1 MKAVKII
8 SISVNQHL
16 ASTLGLGSSN
26 MKSLGGIIVLTG
38 RNGCGKTRLL
48 SAIDWLLH
56 ECLSQGYK
64 QIRDTLTNL
73 KSPDHLFNSHPSKH
87 DVDQYSYSGL
97 MQSFRH
103 QLVKLESANGI
114 ELSFEKKEREEES
127 LRNYL
132 EISVLLKRPL
142 ELTLNYTA
150 KLSIGMT
157 RDLADISHNGL
168 LSSPLSYLLDIC
180 RRVEKEIKN
189 QAANEDAIEVISI
202 YPGIFEQFEDLQYLV
217 LNLLGLKL
225 SYTGHLDG
233 ISIREISLSEGQAR
247 LLRWVVLFN
256 SKALGKISIPLLL
269 DEPEIHLHPHVL
281 NNLIDLIITR
291 APECQIW
298 VATHSISLVAH
309 LAADYPRSIW
319 FGNNGIFNTAGKEL
333 PVVVQALLGG
343 EGGDEKLIDYCLSSE
358 RFAFNTFC
366 VECLFPPKIVTY
378 KSGDP
383 QVGQILEA
391 INSKGVAPIVLLDFG
406 AGQGRLLDGL
416 VEAARSNGESCNFQ
430 MLFSYYAYEPYPSSL
445 SRCQETVATYYPGEQ
460 NRVFSQQK
468 SISAALSFD
477 LIIMA
482 NLLHEVLPKEWMS
495 DIFQGPAVQCNLK
508 NEGHVL
514 LIEDTLLPTGEL
526 AHNFGFIMLDQ
537 LSLEIL
543 FKVTQE
549 DKEAGLFV
557 ARSTSDKRLQA
568 TLIGK
573 RLFFRVDA
581 SSILAALKTQHASAV
596 NSIRDLRNK
605 SASASYMDGRR
616 HAYLTQL
623 ATNISLVLEDFT

>member
-1 MKAVKII
+1 MKII

-16 ASTLGLGSSN
+16 ASTLGLGNSN
-26 MKSLGGIIVLTG
+26 MKNLGGIVVLTG

-48 SAIDWLLH
+48 AAIDWLLH

-64 QIRDTLTNL
+64 QIRETLTNL

-97 MQSFRH
+97 MQSFKH
-103 QLVKLESANGI
+103 QLAKLESANGI
-114 ELSFEKKEREEES
+114 ELSFDSQEREEES
-127 LRNYL
+127 LHNYL

-168 LSSPLSYLLDIC
+168 LSSPLSYLLDVC
-180 RRVEKEIKN
+180 RRVDKEIRN
-189 QAANEDAIEVISI
+189 QESNEDEIEVISI
-202 YPGIFEQFEDLQYLV
+202 YPGIFEQFKDLQALV
-217 LNLLGLKL
+217 LNLLDLKL
-225 SYTGHLDG
+225 SHTGHLDKIP
-233 ISIREISLSEGQAR
+233 ISEISLSEGQAR

-256 SKALGKISIPLLL
+256 SRALEKISIPLLL

-281 NNLIDLIITR
+281 NNLINLIVIR
-291 APECQIW
+291 APRCQVW

-319 FGNNGIFNTAGKEL
+319 FGKDGVFNTAGKEL

-343 EGGDEKLIDYCLSSE
+343 EGGDEKLIDYCLSPE

-366 VECLFPPKIVTY
+366 VECLFPPQTVTY

-383 QVGQILEA
+383 QVGQIFSA
-391 INSKGVAPIVLLDFG
+391 IHSKKVSPIVLLDFG

-416 VEAARSNGESCNFQ
+416 VDAAKLSEESNNFN
-430 MLFSYYAYEPYPSSL
+430 MDFSYYAYEPYPTSL
-445 SRCQETVATYYPGEQ
+445 SRCQETVATYYPGEL
-460 NRVFSQQK
+460 NRVFSRQED
-468 SISAALSFD
+468 ISSLLSFD
-477 LIIMA
+477 LIVMA

-495 DIFQGPAVQCNLK
+495 DIFRGSAVQYNLK

-526 AHNFGFIMLDQ
+526 AHNLGFVMLDQ
-537 LSLEIL
+537 PALEVL
-543 FKVTQE
+543 FKVSPG
-549 DKEAGLFV
+549 DKDEGLFI
-557 ARSTSDKRLQA
+557 ASSTLSGRLQA

-573 RLFFRVDA
+573 QLLLRVEA
-581 SSILAALKTQHASAV
+581 SSILAALEAQRTSAV
-596 NSIRDLRNK
+596 NSIKGLRANSK
-605 SASASYMDGRR
+605 PASYMDGRK
-616 HAYLTQL
+616 HAYFTQL
-623 ATNISLVLEDFT
+623 VTNISLALEDFNSTS